1 MNKTKPEKSSSF
13 LKALLGKL
21 FALFFGTMIAIMLA
35 EIVTRFAMPIFPG
48 MYKLDQNGQRLEIH
62 NVAPNSVYR
71 QFSEEFDALTTIQK
85 DGYRIPDANGNP
97 DLVFIGDSFTYGQG
111 LSDDDTF
118 VMQYCTQIKAS
129 CMNLGVPGYGTIEA
143 VERLEAF
150 LKDKNIHP
158 KKVNLVMLAMTSF
171 LGSGNDLYDNLNIT
185 DTRNTPENESNHE
198 ESEGVLRKVSDKI
211 LQHSNFARVIKFNFA
226 PIIKKMIVIKPEE
239 NQLQRAIEITK
250 QQLSKL
256 DALSKEYKFEWQI
269 ILIHPVQDISRGT
282 HEETFKTI
290 QSISSAKVIPS
301 AKWFEP
307 NPNQYYFS
315 LDGHFNKAGSDKMV
329 ELFLSMD
336 KN

>member
-1 MNKTKPEKSSSF
+1 MNKSKSEKSSSF
-13 LKALLGKL
+13 LKALMGKL
-21 FALFFGTMIAIMLA
+21 FALFIGTMIAIALA
-35 EIVTRFAMPIFPG
+35 EIVTRIAMPIFPG

-62 NVAPNSVYR
+62 NVAPNSTYR

-85 DGYRIPDANGNP
+85 DGYRIPDSKGNP

-111 LSDDDTF
+111 LSDEDTF
-118 VMQYCTQIKAS
+118 VMQYCKKTKTV

-143 VERLEAF
+143 VERLEGF
-150 LKDKNIHP
+150 LKDKNIRP
-158 KKVNLVMLAMTSF
+158 KKVNLVMLAMISY

-185 DTRNTPENESNHE
+185 DSRSAPESESNEE
-198 ESEGVLRKVSDKI
+198 ESEGLLRKVSDK
-211 LQHSNFARVIKFNFA
+211 LLEHSNFTRVIKFHFA

-239 NQLQRAIEITK
+239 DQLQRALEITK
-250 QQLSKL
+250 HQLIKLDTLSKQ
-256 DALSKEYKFEWQI
+256 YKFEWQV

-282 HEETFKTI
+282 HQKTFNTI
-290 QSISSAKVIPS
+290 QSISPVKVIPS